1 MKRKFKIGLIIIL
14 LVAILS
20 LLVYS
25 CIKLTKSDD
34 KPEVEK
40 LDNIPSY
47 GYSLDKRDTKLMKD
61 EFKELK
67 KVLSSEDVNYE
78 DYAKSLSKLFVI
90 DLFTIDNKINK
101 YDVPCLEY
109 ILEDNIDNFSN
120 NVSDTLYKYVI
131 DNTNKKRNQE
141 LPQVSSVMVENVEA
155 LESSYKDESYEG
167 YKVNV
172 EWTYL
177 KDLGYD
183 TSGIIK
189 LIKKNNKLYVIGYE
203 TSEVT
208 DEANN

>member
-34 KPEVEK
+34 KQEVEK

-141 LPQVSSVMVENVEA
+141 LPQVSSVIVENVEV
-155 LESSYKDESYEG
+155 LESSYKDEPYEG

>member
-34 KPEVEK
+34 KQEVEK

-90 DLFTIDNKINK
+90 DLFTIENKINK

-141 LPQVSSVMVENVEA
+141 LPQVSSVIVENVEV
-155 LESSYKDESYEG
+155 LESSYKDEPYDG

>member
-34 KPEVEK
+34 KQEVEK

-141 LPQVSSVMVENVEA
+141 LPQVSSVIVENVEV
-155 LESSYKDESYEG
+155 LESSYKDEPYDG

>member
-1 MKRKFKIGLIIIL
+1 MKRKYKIGIIIIL
-14 LVAILS
+14 LVVILS

-25 CIKLTKSDD
+25 CIKLTRSDD
-34 KPEVEK
+34 KKEVAK
-40 LDNIPSY
+40 FDSIPSY

-67 KVLSSEDVNYE
+67 KILSNAEVNYE

-109 ILEDNIDNFSN
+109 ILEDNIENFSN

-131 DNTNKKRNQE
+131 DNSNKKRNQE
-141 LPQVSSVMVENVEA
+141 LPQVSSVIVENIEA
-155 LESSYKDESYEG
+155 LEFSYKDETYEG
-167 YKVNV
+167 YKVNM

-177 KDLGYD
+177 KDLGYA

-189 LIKKNNKLYVIGYE
+189 LIRINNKLYVVGYE

-208 DEANN
+208 DEENN

>member
-34 KPEVEK
+34 KQEVEK

-47 GYSLDKRDTKLMKD
+47 GYSIDKRDTKLMKD

-141 LPQVSSVMVENVEA
+141 LPQVSSVIVENVEV
-155 LESSYKDESYEG
+155 LESSYKDEPYEG
-167 YKVNV
+167 YKANV